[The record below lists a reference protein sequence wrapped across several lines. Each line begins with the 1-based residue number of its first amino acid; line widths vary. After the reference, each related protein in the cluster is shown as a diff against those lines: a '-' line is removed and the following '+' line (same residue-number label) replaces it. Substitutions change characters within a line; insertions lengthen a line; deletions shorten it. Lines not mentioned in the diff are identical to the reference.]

1 MQVHQPWHSGMLIW
15 TWRDAPGW
23 KEINKCRSI
32 SHGIWEC
39 SLGHGWMYLAG
50 KKEINAGPSA
60 MAFRNA
66 HLDTDE
72 CTCPERNKKMQVHQP
87 WHSRMS
93 ICPRKNA
100 PVWKLIKKCRSVS
113 HGIRECPPAHGRMH
127 LSGN

>member
-60 MAFRNA
+60 MAFGNA
-66 HLDTDE
+66 HLDTEE
-72 CTCPERNKKMQVHQP
+72 CTCLERNKKMPVHQP
-87 WHSRMS
+87 WHLGMLAIHHTYVTHISHIHHAYIMHTSR
-93 ICPRKNA
+93 IHHA
-100 PVWKLIKKCRSVS
+100 Y
-113 HGIRECPPAHGRMH
+113 
-127 LSGN
+127 